1 MFTRFFFKLNYSIL
15 NFRCIKPSLLVA
27 AIGMCAAPVKAS
39 PDDYLIEFGRAKSF
53 PISQQDNH
61 RSNGDKFALDA
72 FLYLQD
78 NKDPLISSPVDFL
91 EKVGLNLLSARA
103 NQEIRKAFAQVPLL
117 ANTSLN
123 IDFASGAAPSIG
135 LNSLLSL
142 KAFRGDQEG
151 LLNGIIFSQHRFE
164 KANKKDGST
173 INNGIGAR
181 FKIHKDTVLGIN
193 GFWDYRLMTEYSSH
207 SRFGLGSELWHKNF
221 EFTNNWYIAGTKTKK
236 IKDTSAET
244 VYERVVPG
252 WDVKFAY
259 RFPKA
264 NNLSTY
270 IRGFRWDYH
279 STSDNSG
286 VALGVNWEPSP
297 GLNVNFDI
305 SNEIPS
311 HITYARSN
319 LGENIYARVNFTW
332 FFNKSKSASYD
343 LNAPNTIGLM
353 TRPVQRNYQVKLERY
368 SSGDKN
374 PSSFNVRVSASGN

>member
-1 MFTRFFFKLNYSIL
+1 M
-15 NFRCIKPSLLVA
+15 
-27 AIGMCAAPVKAS
+27 GMCAAPVNAS
-39 PDDYLIEFGRAKSF
+39 PDDYLIEFGRPKSF

-61 RSNGDKFALDA
+61 RSNGDKFAHDA

-78 NKDPLISSPVDFL
+78 NKDSLISSPVDFL

-123 IDFASGAAPSIG
+123 IDFASGAAPSIS

-181 FKIHKDTVLGIN
+181 FKIHKDTVIGIN

-207 SRFGLGSELWHKNF
+207 SRFGLGSELWHNNF
-221 EFTNNWYIAGTKTKK
+221 EFTNNWYFAGTKTKK
-236 IKDTSAET
+236 IEETSTET

-259 RFPKA
+259 RFPTA

-286 VALGVNWEPSP
+286 VALGLNWEPSP
-297 GLNVNFDI
+297 GLNVNFDV

-319 LGENIYARVNFTW
+319 LTENIYARVNFTW
-332 FFNKSKSASYD
+332 FFNKSNFASYD
-343 LNAPNTIGLM
+343 RKAPNTIGLM
-353 TRPVQRNYQVKLERY
+353 TRPVQRKYQVKLERY
-368 SSGDKN
+368 SRDRNSSDN
-374 PSSFNVRVSASGN
+374 PSSFSVRVSATGN